1 MSVNQGVSVQPS
13 QVKDTGFSE
22 CVCFEILYSGSMYD
36 SEIAD
41 WLLFLSFLF
50 FYIYVLL
57 LNAELVNFSQKL

>member
-1 MSVNQGVSVQPS
+1 
-13 QVKDTGFSE
+13 
-22 CVCFEILYSGSMYD
+22 MYD

>member
-1 MSVNQGVSVQPS
+1 
-13 QVKDTGFSE
+13 
-22 CVCFEILYSGSMYD
+22 MYD

-57 LNAELVNFSQKL
+57 LNAELVNLSQKL